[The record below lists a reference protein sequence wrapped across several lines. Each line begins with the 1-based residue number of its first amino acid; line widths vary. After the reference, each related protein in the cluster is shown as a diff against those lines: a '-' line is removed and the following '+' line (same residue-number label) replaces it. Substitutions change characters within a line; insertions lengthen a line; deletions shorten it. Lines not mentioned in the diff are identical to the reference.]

1 MKNSVNTVIKLKLI
15 FIITAI
21 ISVSSFAV
29 NLNDYI
35 DFLPPGYNI
44 TQREISEGGTI
55 LETEIDK
62 EIPHLFIKLDKNNE
76 NYEIHMLRYKNA
88 TKLMEFWY
96 DFVNFYGSGFESA
109 VSAIPYI
116 YGRFNTVYDYKVI
129 NSWFNTNEM
138 IISVVTGT
146 EKSGVDDLKFK
157 LNKYR

>member
-88 TKLMEFWY
+88 T
-96 DFVNFYGSGFESA
+96 
-109 VSAIPYI
+109 
-116 YGRFNTVYDYKVI
+116 
-129 NSWFNTNEM
+129 
-138 IISVVTGT
+138 
-146 EKSGVDDLKFK
+146 
-157 LNKYR
+157 